1 MHEFD
6 LESWWNVIVGQHDA
20 RSLAMFL
27 PSLYASLCTANVTT
41 QVTDLFVDLQSIA
54 NPNEQTSSRLGN

>member
-6 LESWWNVIVGQHDA
+6 LECSLDWDWQVSGVRQSTKHDA

-27 PSLYASLCTANVTT
+27 PSLFASLRIASVTT
-41 QVTDLFVDLQSIA
+41 EVTDIVF
-54 NPNEQTSSRLGN
+54 